1 MSLATLSLIGIY
13 NYDNTIFDEL
23 TVPAGLDKDT
33 LVNNILFR
41 SGDFEVLYPDPDFL
55 KPAIGVWSKKWNR
68 TFSKWYEALQ
78 LVYDPI
84 SNYDRKEEWTTDDT
98 GTQSSSSTDH
108 SESDGGTHVDNK
120 RSAFDSE
127 ALVNDTSADSTNNL
141 ETDSTSNLN
150 GQHANKEVKKGRAY
164 GNIGVTT
171 SQQMIQSELELA
183 EFNVYERMTDIFL
196 SEFIIPIY

>member
-13 NYDNTIFDEL
+13 NYDDTIFDEL
-23 TVPAGLDKDT
+23 TVPAGLDKDI

-41 SGDFEVLYPDPDFL
+41 SGDFEVLYPDPGFL
-55 KPAIGVWSKKWNR
+55 KPAIGVWSRKWSR
-68 TFSKWYEALQ
+68 TFTKWHEALQ
-78 LVYDPI
+78 LEYDPI

-108 SESDGGTHVDNK
+108 SESDGETHVDNK

-141 ETDSTSNLN
+141 ETDSTTNLN
-150 GQHANKEVKKGRAY
+150 GQHANKEVKKGRAW

-183 EFNVYERMTDIFL
+183 EFNIYERMTDIFL